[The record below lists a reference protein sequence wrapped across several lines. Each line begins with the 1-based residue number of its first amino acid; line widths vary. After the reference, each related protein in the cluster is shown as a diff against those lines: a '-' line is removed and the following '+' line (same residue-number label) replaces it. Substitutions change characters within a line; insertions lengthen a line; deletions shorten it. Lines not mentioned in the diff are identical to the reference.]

1 MNDLKELVRE
11 NYKRISYEIGE
22 ASYKYGS
29 EEPVQFMAV
38 TKTVPPELIN
48 EAISCGINLLG
59 ENRVQEFCEKREAYL
74 PEASVHFIGNL
85 QTNKVKYIIDHVSMI
100 QSVNSARL
108 ADEINRLASKRGIV
122 KDILIEVNIGKE
134 ESKGGIF
141 PEELQNLV
149 YHVSECE
156 NLRLK
161 GLMSIPPKTDE
172 EKYFSAMKELY
183 IDISSKKIDNINMSV
198 LSMGMSS
205 DFTTAIKYGSNLVR
219 IGSRLFGTR
228 K

>member
-11 NYKRISYEIGE
+11 NYKRISYEISE
-22 ASYKYGS
+22 ASAKYGNGKK
-29 EEPVQFMAV
+29 VRFMAV

-48 EAISCGINLLG
+48 EAIYCGVELLG

-100 QSVNSARL
+100 QSVNSLRL
-108 ADEINRLASKRGIV
+108 ADEINRLAFKRGIV
-122 KDILIEVNIGKE
+122 KDVLIEVNIGRE
-134 ESKGGIF
+134 ESKGGVF
-141 PEELQNLV
+141 PEELQDLV
-149 YHVSECE
+149 YHVSNCE

-161 GLMSIPPKTDE
+161 GLMSIPPKEDA
-172 EKYFSAMKELY
+172 EKYFSAMQELY

-205 DFTTAIKYGSNLVR
+205 DFATAIKYGSNLVR
-219 IGSRLFGTR
+219 IGSRLFGAR